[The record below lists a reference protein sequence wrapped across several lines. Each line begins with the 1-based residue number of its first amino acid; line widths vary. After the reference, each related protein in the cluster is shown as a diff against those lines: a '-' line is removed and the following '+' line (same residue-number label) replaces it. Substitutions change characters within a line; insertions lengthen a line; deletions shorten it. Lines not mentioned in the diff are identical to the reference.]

1 MFFNSHNQHI
11 SVFVQHKQIPKSSNR
26 IFWNVNDHTES
37 DMLYD
42 EVHIYSL
49 WKAANHKH
57 IDSVQ

>member
-49 WKAANHKH
+49 
-57 IDSVQ
+57 